1 MANDSG
7 CWKKWHSYCVM
18 YWMAR
23 KQYHWKWPVV
33 DKDVGWLLELQ
44 CTSLFVM
51 ILEVTCCWQR
61 CGMITGAPMHFTFC
75 YDIGSDM
82 LLTKMWDG
90 YWSSNAL
97 HFLLCVSVF
106 KFHDAIPDTDYWN
119 TDTKKHPIERWFD
132 EHDFRI
138 PNPLIGNNLVNL
150 AMERSS
156 PFRILF
162 AAASLISIV

>member
-1 MANDSG
+1 MANESG

-18 YWMAR
+18 YWMAH

-51 ILEVTCCWQR
+51 ILEVICCWRR

-75 YDIGSDM
+75 YVFP
-82 LLTKMWDG
+82 
-90 YWSSNAL
+90 
-97 HFLLCVSVF
+97 FLNFMMRFL
-106 KFHDAIPDTDYWN
+106 IRIIETLIQ
-119 TDTKKHPIERWFD
+119 KKHPIERWFD